1 MIDVN
6 SISSIFARRQQVNI
20 QLINIIKY
28 VHEIGLWADI
38 YITTSKGD
46 NNGYNILFLQQRAQE
61 KSICKHKPT
70 EKLSDIHVLKS
81 FKR

>member
-20 QLINIIKY
+20 QFINIIKY

-46 NNGYNILFLQQRAQE
+46 NNGYNILFLQQRSQE
-61 KSICKHKPT
+61 KTICKHKPT
-70 EKLSDIHVLKS
+70 ETLSDIHVLKS
-81 FKR
+81 FKT

>member
-6 SISSIFARRQQVNI
+6 SISSIFASRQQVNI

-28 VHEIGLWADI
+28 VHEIELWADI

-46 NNGYNILFLQQRAQE
+46 NNGHSILFCSNAHKRKAYVNISQQKNYQ
-61 KSICKHKPT
+61 T
-70 EKLSDIHVLKS
+70 YMY
-81 FKR
+81 